1 MDLKSLFQKD
11 FSRTIETV
19 IKADDQS
26 HIFQEVEE
34 YVITQEI
41 QIKLND
47 LFELYNRYEGV
58 NGVWIS
64 GFFGSGKSHLL
75 KILSYVLENRTL
87 DDQRLGEIFA
97 DKVTGDAKLKA
108 DIKKATQ
115 IPSESILFNIDQ
127 KAQDTG
133 PGALLQVFYKVLHE
147 HQGFY
152 GFQSHIAKFEHWLT
166 RENKYE
172 EFKEQF
178 ADDFGKS
185 WIEARKD
192 YVDPLLE
199 DTVASVCA
207 GLFDSH
213 SEKYEDI
220 LERFEDAPS
229 PAIEDFAEDVAEYI
243 ESKPKGFRLNFY
255 VDEVGQFVA
264 DNTKLMLNL
273 QTIAESL
280 ATRCKGQSWIFV
292 TSQEDL
298 DNIVGDETA
307 LQSDDFSKIQG
318 RFKIRLPLTSANV
331 DEVIERRL
339 LEKNGNGKTWLT
351 TLWKKE
357 KDNLKTLLS
366 FSEAGIQFR
375 SYQDVDDFISKYPFI
390 PYQFDLFQQC
400 IKALSGHNAF
410 QGKHA
415 SVGERSMLGVFQEVL
430 KKLNNYDERYII
442 PYDLLFEGLRSTLRT
457 EVQNTI
463 ILAERQLE
471 GNPLALRVLKALF
484 MVKYFD
490 SFRTTLRNVSVLLL
504 DSLDT
509 NPTKHQE
516 KVREALNLLEQQSY
530 IQRNGEFYEFLTD
543 KEKDVEQEIKN
554 TEIDTSQVTE
564 LLNSMIFDGVI
575 RETKIQYIG
584 NKQFYEFTRKVDGV
598 LFGRE
603 KELTIEIVTPN
614 SDRFEDERYFQGQ
627 SMGNPTHVLLRLAP
641 HSRLVQDVRLY
652 VKTDKYIKQ
661 TQSTSN
667 NDTVKR
673 ILMEKSHHNQA
684 RRRELIATLNEL
696 LARATVYLNGTEH
709 RVNSTSDGKTKVIT
723 AFQDLIVLAYS
734 KLQLLGNTTY
744 DESRLQNIMRGR
756 TDDLFKTDEDQAL
769 TVPEKEVLNFIRRRK
784 KQNDRTTLS
793 NLREVFSKKPYGWPA
808 MAIWCMTAMLFKR
821 GKIEARQDSSLL
833 DDNGFLESLMNN
845 WAHTNTLVSP
855 QIEFDQAQIRKLK
868 TVHQELFHESNPY
881 QEAKEVAECFKEKA
895 AEEQEAVLQLL
906 AQKETYPF
914 VEPLKKFS
922 EKLRKLQ
929 QMDYAALI
937 TSIGDLEDDLLDLK
951 EDKLDPIKQFMNSQQ
966 KEIYDRVAEFRSY
979 NQANFSHIY
988 SDDKELLNSVKDDPE
1003 PYRGDT
1009 MKRAK
1014 QAMDSLEDQVRN
1026 EMQKERDATK
1036 EFIEKRLKQLKDR
1049 SEYTALSPDLQNQ
1062 VLRPLQTEL
1071 EKAQKERFIGNLQ
1084 AQRGHIGD
1092 IYTRQ
1097 LNKLM
1102 DLATPKESEE
1112 PKAEFIKQ
1120 SRIMIPFEKS
1130 ELETEEDVDAY
1141 VSNLREA
1148 MLKHI
1153 RKNRSIILE

>member
-11 FSRTIETV
+11 FGRTIETV

-26 HIFQEVEE
+26 HVFQEVEE

-41 QIKLND
+41 EIKLND
-47 LFELYNRYEGV
+47 LFDLYNRYDGV

-87 DDQRLGEIFA
+87 HDQHLGEIFA

-127 KAQDTG
+127 KAQNTG

-152 GFQSHIAKFEHWLT
+152 GFQPHIAKFEHWLT
-166 RENKYE
+166 RENKYK

-178 ADDFGKS
+178 ADAFGKP
-185 WIEARKD
+185 WTEARKD

-207 GLFDSH
+207 GLFDSD

-229 PAIEDFAEDVAEYI
+229 PSIEDFAEDVATYI

-264 DNTKLMLNL
+264 DNTRLMLNL

-339 LEKNGNGKTWLT
+339 LEKNENGKTWLT

-375 SYQDVDDFISKYPFI
+375 SYQDEDDFIAKYPFI

-471 GNPLALRVLKALF
+471 SNPLALRVLKTLF

-509 NPTKHQE
+509 NPTRHQE
-516 KVREALNLLEQQSY
+516 NVREALNLLEQQSY

-554 TEIDTSQVTE
+554 TEIDSTQVTE
-564 LLNSMIFDGVI
+564 LLNSMLFDGVI

-603 KELTIEIVTPN
+603 KELTIEIITPN

-627 SMGNPTHVLLRLAP
+627 SMGNPTHVLFRLAP
-641 HSRLVQDVRLY
+641 HSRLVQDLRLF

-673 ILMEKSHHNQA
+673 ILMDKSHQNQG

-723 AFQDLIVLAYS
+723 AFQDLVVLAYS
-734 KLQLLGNTTY
+734 KLQLLGNATY

-756 TDDLFKTDEDQAL
+756 TDDLFKTDEDQVL
-769 TVPEKEVLNFIRRRK
+769 TVPEKEVLNYIRRRK
-784 KQNDRTTLS
+784 KQNDRTTLN
-793 NLREVFSKKPYGWPA
+793 NLREVFTKKPYGWPV
-808 MAIWCMTAMLFKR
+808 MAIWCMSAMLFKR

-833 DDNGFLESLMNN
+833 DDNGFLEALMNN
-845 WAHTNTLVSP
+845 WAHPNTLISP
-855 QIEFDQAQIRKLK
+855 QIEFDQSQIRKLK

-881 QEAKEVAECFKEKA
+881 QEAKEVAECFTEKA
-895 AEEQEAVLQLL
+895 ALEQEAVLQLL
-906 AQKETYPF
+906 AQKNNYPF
-914 VEPLKKFS
+914 VAPLEEFS

-937 TSIGDLEDDLLDLK
+937 TTIGDMEDALLNLK

-966 KEIYDRVAEFRSY
+966 KEIYDRVAEFRNY
-979 NQANFSHIY
+979 NQANFSHID
-988 SDDKELLNSVKDDPE
+988 SEDKERLSRVKDDPE

-1014 QAMDSLEDQVRN
+1014 QAMDSLEDQVRQ
-1026 EMQKERDATK
+1026 ELQKERESTK
-1036 EFIEKRLKQLKDR
+1036 KFIEKRLNQLQDR
-1049 SEYTALSPDLQNQ
+1049 GEFKALSPDLHDQI
-1062 VLRPLQTEL
+1062 LRPLYDEL
-1071 EKAQKERFIGNLQ
+1071 ETAGKERFIGNLQ
-1084 AQRGHIGD
+1084 AQRGRIGD

-1102 DLATPKESEE
+1102 DMATPKETEG

-1120 SRIMIPFEKS
+1120 SRIVIPYEKP
-1130 ELETEEDVDAY
+1130 ELETEEDVDSY
-1141 VSNLREA
+1141 VSSLREA

-1153 RKNRSIILE
+1153 RKNRNIILD